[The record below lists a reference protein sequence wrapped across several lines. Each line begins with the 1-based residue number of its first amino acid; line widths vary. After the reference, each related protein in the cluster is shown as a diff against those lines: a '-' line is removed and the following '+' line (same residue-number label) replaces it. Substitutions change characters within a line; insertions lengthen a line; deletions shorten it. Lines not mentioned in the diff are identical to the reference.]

1 MLHLIPRLQRYQKYH
16 NYHNQKRRNL
26 YFRDGFGFD
35 PVFIPHPIKTDG
47 REYSTDGKTFA
58 DIDLKEKEMFSHRR
72 KALDGLIQI
81 LNESK
86 PASSS

>member
-1 MLHLIPRLQRYQKYH
+1 MQASGI
-16 NYHNQKRRNL
+16 
-26 YFRDGFGFD
+26 DGFGFD